1 MAFRSGAK
9 VEEKS
14 SNNGGDHDGLGA
26 VEAAVKSGD
35 ENAMMASIGSA
46 LGSLNK

>member
-9 VEEKS
+9 VEAKS
-14 SNNGGDHDGLGA
+14 GSGDDGLGA
-26 VEAAVKSGD
+26 VEKAVKSGD

-46 LGSLNK
+46 LGGLK